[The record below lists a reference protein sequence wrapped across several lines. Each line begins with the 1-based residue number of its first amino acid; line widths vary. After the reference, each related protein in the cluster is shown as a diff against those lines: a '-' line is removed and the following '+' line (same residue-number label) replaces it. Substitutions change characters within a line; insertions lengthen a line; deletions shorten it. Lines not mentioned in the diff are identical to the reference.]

1 MKITM
6 GLLNINTG
14 MIGILLL
21 FVGYHVALAWWP
33 QPQTELPGGLPLPVM
48 VGKSRSFV
56 SMTRDA
62 GMFTEKSRRCA
73 IINGRNTAFGYK
85 GSTNGSLETFF
96 ISGVCG
102 VAPIICPT
110 VLEIEDGGNA
120 TTDTCNIVDGEASGE
135 LIDGGNAGANVCD
148 V

>member
-1 MKITM
+1 M

-14 MIGILLL
+14 VVGLLLL
-21 FVGYHVALAWWP
+21 FIGYHISLAWWP
-33 QPQTELPGGLPLPVM
+33 QPQTTLPGGLPVPM
-48 VGKSRSFV
+48 SVGKTKTYTSL
-56 SMTRDA
+56 TRDA

-73 IINGRNTAFGYK
+73 IINGRNTSFNYK

-102 VAPIICPT
+102 IAPIICPT
-110 VLEIEDGGNA
+110 IYEIEDGGNA

-135 LIDGGNAGANVCD
+135 LIDGGNAGTNVCD
-148 V
+148 L